1 MPAYKIM
8 IMGASY
14 GSLLASK
21 MLFGGH
27 SVHLICLPAEADL
40 INAEGFRVRLP
51 VKGRKD
57 QIELDSRKLPGK
69 VTAGGAAGVN
79 PKDYDLIGLAMQ
91 EPQYRSPGVRELLDA
106 VATSRVPCMSIMN
119 MPPLPYVK
127 RIPGLDYDAL
137 KPAYTDPTVWD
148 NFDPGALTLCSPDP
162 QAIRPPEEKV
172 NVLQV
177 TLPTNF
183 KVAKSRVPTMSIMNM
198 PPLPYVKRIPGLD
211 YEALKPA
218 YTDPTVW
225 DNFDPALLTLCSPDP
240 QAIRPPDEKVNVLMV
255 TLPTNFK
262 VAKFDNE
269 KGNTILRQLEQEI
282 DAVRYDP
289 GDGAKIELPV
299 KLRVHDSI
307 FVPLAKWSMLLAGNY
322 RCVTE
327 DGMRTAQE
335 AVHSDIETSR
345 SVYNFVF
352 DLCVKLGASPADLV
366 PFEKYAAAAQSL
378 VRPASAARA
387 LQNGVPNIER
397 ADKLV
402 QLIAKQKGLSHPAID
417 AQVALVDRRLDQNR
431 KKAAA

>member
-1 MPAYKIM
+1 MPAAYKIL
-8 IMGASY
+8 IMGAAY

-27 SVHLICLPAEADL
+27 KIHHVCLPAEADL
-40 INAEGFRVRLP
+40 INAEGFKVKLP
-51 VKGRKD
+51 VRGRKD
-57 QIELDSRKLPGK
+57 PVLLDSQKLPGK
-69 VTAGGAAGVN
+69 VTAGGAQGVN
-79 PKDYDLIGLAMQ
+79 PADYDLVGLAMQ

-106 VATSRVPCMSIMN
+106 VAKSKVPCMSIMN

-148 NFDPGALTLCSPDP
+148 NFDPA
-162 QAIRPPEEKV
+162 
-172 NVLQV
+172 
-177 TLPTNF
+177 F
-183 KVAKSRVPTMSIMNM
+183 
-198 PPLPYVKRIPGLD
+198 
-211 YEALKPA
+211 
-218 YTDPTVW
+218 
-225 DNFDPALLTLCSPDP
+225 LTLCSPDP
-240 QAIRPPDEKVNVLMV
+240 QAIRPPDGKANELLV

-269 KGNTILRQLEQEI
+269 KGNVILRQLETDI
-282 DAVRYDP
+282 DAVRFDP
-289 GDGAKIELPV
+289 GDGIKIELPV

-322 RCVTE
+322 RCITK

-335 AVHSDIETSR
+335 AVHSNIEESK

-352 DLCVKLGASPADLV
+352 DLCVKLGAKPSDLV

-378 VRPASAARA
+378 SRPASAARA
-387 LQNGVPNIER
+387 LQNGAQYIER

-402 QLIAKQKGLSHPAID
+402 QLIAKQKGLSNAAID
-417 AQVALVDRRLDQNR
+417 AQVALVDARLEANR